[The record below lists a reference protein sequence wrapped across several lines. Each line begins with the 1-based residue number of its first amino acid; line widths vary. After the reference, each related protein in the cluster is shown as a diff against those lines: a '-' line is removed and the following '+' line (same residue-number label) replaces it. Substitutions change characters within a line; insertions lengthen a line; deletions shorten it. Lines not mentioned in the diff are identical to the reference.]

1 MKIFSLRHARAA
13 LLLLAFACNII
24 VAPDAST
31 FAQSR
36 RQPPQSGGTRK
47 KNQRPDQQPSPQPG
61 EAQPEPL
68 PDDIVGTPQEAE
80 IVEVKSNLVNIEVV
94 VYQKKTG
101 TIVTGLKR
109 ANFAVFEDGTQK
121 EITNF
126 GTPEAP
132 ITVSIVLE
140 YSRLTEKLGGDR
152 FEPGRFEVLRP
163 MVMFLTQ
170 FIKPP
175 DDFVSVIAYDMR
187 ATPITDFTNDPRRI
201 SETINLLLRNRPA
214 FSEANLFDA
223 VKLTLVG
230 GRGDSVVLE
239 NSKARTTEYG
249 GLAQLQGRRKAMI
262 LISSGIDTFSK
273 INWGQARKIAQNAGV
288 PIHIIGTSELFFKR
302 FGDQLD
308 ATDDIAGN
316 PGRMTMLQARNQL
329 KTFAKETGGSYYPIT
344 FESELPAALNS
355 INGLMRSQYSL
366 GYNPGEIRDG
376 KTRKLLVK
384 VDVDG
389 DGVYDDKQY
398 EVKSRQ
404 FYTPPGKTETGKK

>member
-1 MKIFSLRHARAA
+1 MKNFSPRRRCAA
-13 LLLLAFACNII
+13 LLLFAFACNLIAAP
-24 VAPDAST
+24 VAT

-47 KNQRPDQQPSPQPG
+47 KNQRPGQTPTPQPG
-61 EAQPEPL
+61 EPQAEPL

-80 IVEVKSNLVNIEVV
+80 VVEVKSNLVNVEVV
-94 VYQKKTG
+94 VYEKKTG
-101 TIVTGLKR
+101 RIVTGLKR
-109 ANFAVFEDGTQK
+109 ANFAIFEDGTQK

-132 ITVSIVLE
+132 ITVSLVLE

-152 FEPGRFEVLRP
+152 YEPGRYEVLRP

-187 ATPITDFTNDPRRI
+187 VTPITDFTNDPRRI
-201 SETINLLLRNRPA
+201 SDTVNLMLRNRPA

-230 GRGDSVVLE
+230 GRADSVVLE
-239 NSKARTTEYG
+239 NSKERTTEYG
-249 GLAQLQGRRKAMI
+249 GLSQLQGRRKAMI
-262 LISSGIDTFSK
+262 LVTSGIDTFSK

-302 FGDQLD
+302 FSDRLD
-308 ATDDIAGN
+308 AVDDIAGN

-329 KTFAKETGGSYYPIT
+329 RTFAKETGGSYYPIT
-344 FESELPAALNS
+344 FESELPNALNS
-355 INGLMRSQYSL
+355 INALMRSQYSL
-366 GYNPGEIRDG
+366 GYNPGEIGDG

-389 DGVYDDKQY
+389 DGSYDEKQY

-404 FYTPPGKTETGKK
+404 FYTPPAKAETGKN